1 MECFIQCLLEFV
13 NLIIENQHKKKFLH
27 ISVKLNKVKRDYF
40 NVLKGYV
47 KVLLIK
53 KVIALGFCLANVMEL
68 CRNWCNCRKPLYYH
82 RRMAVSGGSYSYCY
96 RIFEVLY
103 FTTKNATALT
113 TFCGLQKAKLKKK
126 IFHHKKSF
134 IYVYNILNL
143 LSIVWAI
150 VLTKDI

>member
-68 CRNWCNCRKPLYYH
+68 CTN
-82 RRMAVSGGSYSYCY
+82 GD
-96 RIFEVLY
+96 
-103 FTTKNATALT
+103 ATAENHLIIT
-113 TFCGLQKAKLKKK
+113 GVWRYLRQLQLMLP
-126 IFHHKKSF
+126 
-134 IYVYNILNL
+134 YL
-143 LSIVWAI
+143 
-150 VLTKDI
+150 